1 MNIDIL
7 AQYLFSGLI
16 YGSIY
21 AVIALGFNI
30 VYNATGIINFA
41 QGEFVMLGGLLT
53 HSFSAVLPLPLAILT
68 AVAITAAVGGLLEL
82 VFIRNIGKLIRG
94 KGSVSGGSGGGVMQ
108 LTIMTIGLSIG
119 LREIAL
125 KIWGEQVQT
134 VAFFSGTESS
144 SLSIGGA
151 HFSPQLLWIMGAAA
165 LIFLLLTGF
174 FKYTLSGQAMRA
186 CSASRTGSRIC
197 GIKAEAMVT
206 FSFILAAAIG
216 AAAGAVTAP
225 LTQTHYAIG
234 TGLAIKGFTVAVFGG
249 LGNSGAAVA
258 SGFIL
263 GIIESF
269 SIIIFPEA
277 FKDVVSIVLL
287 LAVLFARPS
296 GLFGSREAGRL
307 KEF

>member
-1 MNIDIL
+1 MNVDII

-41 QGEFVMLGGLLT
+41 QGEFVMLGGMVT
-53 HSFSAVLPLPLAILT
+53 HTFAPFLPLPLAITCAIAVT
-68 AVAITAAVGGLLEL
+68 AVVGGLMEII
-82 VFIRNIGKLIRG
+82 FIRNIGKIFSR
-94 KGSVSGGSGGGVMQ
+94 SGAKAGVMQ
-108 LTIMTIGLSIG
+108 LTIMTIGLSIF

-125 KIWGEQVQT
+125 KIWGEQVMT
-134 VAFFSGTESS
+134 VPFFSGTESS
-144 SLSIGGA
+144 SLSFLGGN
-151 HFSPQLLWIMGAAA
+151 FSPQLLWVIAATT
-165 LIFLLLTGF
+165 LIFVILTVF
-174 FKYTLSGQAMRA
+174 FKFTLSGQAMRA
-186 CSASRTGSRIC
+186 CSASRVGSRLC
-197 GIKAEAMVT
+197 GIKDEAMVT
-206 FSFILAAAIG
+206 LSFVLAAAIG

-249 LGNSGAAVA
+249 LGNAGAAVA
-258 SGFIL
+258 AGFIL

-269 SIIIFPEA
+269 SIIVFPEA
-277 FKDVVSIVLL
+277 FKDVVSIVIL
-287 LAVLFARPS
+287 LAVLLARPS

>member
-1 MNIDIL
+1 MSQTIL
-7 AQYLFSGLI
+7 TQYLLSGLI

-53 HSFSAVLPLPLAILT
+53 HSLASVLPLPIAILA
-68 AVAITAAVGGLLEL
+68 AVTITAIVGALIEII
-82 VFIRNIGKLIRG
+82 FIRNLGILIKGDGGK
-94 KGSVSGGSGGGVMQ
+94 GGVMQ
-108 LTIMTIGLSIG
+108 LTIMTIGLSIL
-119 LREIAL
+119 LRELAL

-134 VAFFSGTESS
+134 VPFFTGNESS

-151 HFSPQLLWIMGAAA
+151 HFSPQLLWIMGATA
-165 LIFLLLTGF
+165 LIFLILSVF
-174 FKYTLSGQAMRA
+174 FKYTLNGQAMRA
-186 CSASRTGSRIC
+186 CSASRVGSRLC
-197 GIKAEAMVT
+197 GIRTEVMVT
-206 FSFILAAAIG
+206 LSFALAAGIG

-234 TGLAIKGFTVAVFGG
+234 TSLAIKGFTVAVFGG
-249 LGNSGAAVA
+249 LGNSLGAVA
-258 SGFIL
+258 AGFIL

-269 SIIIFPEA
+269 SIIVFPEA
-277 FKDVVSIVLL
+277 FKDIVSIVIL
-287 LAVLFARPS
+287 LAVLLARPA